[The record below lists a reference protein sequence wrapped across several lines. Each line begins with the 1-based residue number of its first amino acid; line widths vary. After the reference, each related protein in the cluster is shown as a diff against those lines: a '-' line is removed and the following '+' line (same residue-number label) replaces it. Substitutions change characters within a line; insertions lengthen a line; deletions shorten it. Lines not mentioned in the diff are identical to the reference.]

1 LADKSSKSI
10 GFKLIALISIAF
22 GGYITFA
29 MILMSR
35 MYLKLS
41 STVGILTILAGLALM
56 IAGLSALMSVK
67 VGHYVYSGS
76 CVIWLLRL
84 LPMIFFKSPFL
95 GEMPQPVSGIVV
107 IVFGMTAIPFWL
119 SLFGVIL
126 SYYEMKKLRRIE
138 LNEKR
143 H

>member
-1 LADKSSKSI
+1 MADKSSKST

-22 GGYITFA
+22 GGYIAFA

-76 CVIWLLRL
+76 CVIWLLRCV
-84 LPMIFFKSPFL
+84 PMIFFKSTFL

-138 LNEKR
+138 LNEKS

>member
-1 LADKSSKSI
+1 LADKSSKST

-22 GGYITFA
+22 GGYIAFA

-35 MYLKLS
+35 MYLKFS

-76 CVIWLLRL
+76 CVIWLLRWV
-84 LPMIFFKSPFL
+84 PMIFFKSTFL

-138 LNEKR
+138 LNEKS

>member
-1 LADKSSKSI
+1 LVDNNSKST

-41 STVGILTILAGLALM
+41 STVGILTILASLALM
-56 IAGLSALMSVK
+56 IAGLIALISIK
-67 VGHYVYSGS
+67 AGLYIYIGS
-76 CVIWLLRL
+76 CAIWLLKL
-84 LPMIFFKSPFL
+84 VPMIFYKSPFFS
-95 GEMPQPVSGIVV
+95 EMPQPVSGIVV

-126 SYYEMKKLRRIE
+126 SYYEMKKLRRKQ
-138 LNEKR
+138 LNEKSY
-143 H
+143 